1 MTFILHDVVVVLKY
15 SKTEYR
21 CTKIIDDKD
30 TKVLYQ
36 DKENVNHETS
46 IDDVKYF
53 KNITTRK
60 KMDFY
65 RVCDDADAYLSPQE
79 LIDVEEYVKTSPYRK
94 LYPTRLA
101 DFKHNFALFSTEDEK
116 LELETLIRKRECA
129 KDVKQVHERRTRS
142 A

>member
-36 DKENVNHETS
+36 DKENVNHVTS

-53 KNITTRK
+53 KNITSPK

-65 RVCDDADAYLSPQE
+65 VVCDDADAYLSPQE
-79 LIDVEEYVKTSPYRK
+79 LIDVEEYIKTSPYRK